1 MLLRAGVRHKSWRN
15 SSSLSVSA
23 LALAL
28 TPGVAAGA
36 WSGTTAARGAD
47 AGLDGTDAGFL
58 SYFSAEPSH
67 ATTRPRCILRLNIIP
82 RLAYVI
88 PNP

>member
-1 MLLRAGVRHKSWRN
+1 MILVGSRYFVPMLGRSASR
-15 SSSLSVSA
+15 SVGR
-23 LALAL
+23 L
-28 TPGVAAGA
+28 TGCLGA
-36 WSGTTAARGAD
+36 WSGTMAARGAD